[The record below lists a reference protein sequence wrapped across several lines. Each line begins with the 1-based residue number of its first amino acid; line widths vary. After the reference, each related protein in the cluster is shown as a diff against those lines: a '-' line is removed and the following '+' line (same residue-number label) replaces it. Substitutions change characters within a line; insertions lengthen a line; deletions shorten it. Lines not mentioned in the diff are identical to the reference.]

1 MLSLCLSRACLGKT
15 VVYILY
21 KWLRQS
27 CVFLT
32 ESIQRGEVGYVG
44 RVRRD
49 LVLESERDL
58 HKNGRLVLRILDV
71 CPEPVLANRSLF
83 IY

>member
-1 MLSLCLSRACLGKT
+1 LVEWPFLTSSYNNGSERGEA
-15 VVYILY
+15 V
-21 KWLRQS
+21 S
-27 CVFLT
+27 FLT

-58 HKNGRLVLRILDV
+58 HKNAFLTFV
-71 CPEPVLANRSLF
+71 PSLSWQTDHF
-83 IY
+83 SDSY